1 MKPLEGILPA
11 VVTPLDDQGRFCP
24 AAFERLLEAL
34 YGSGVH
40 GIYVCGNTG
49 EGLAQSAAQRMQV
62 AEAAVRCSPKD
73 KLVIIHVGAH
83 ELDDAVKL
91 ARHAERIGA
100 SAISSLP
107 PLKGSTAA
115 DVTSYYRS
123 LTSAASLPF
132 LLYYFPGMSPVIAE
146 GNLAFDLLAL
156 PNVAGLKFTDFDL
169 YRLGLLRRR
178 GAVVFNGRDEVLAAG
193 LLMGANGGI
202 GSFYNVAPELFLMVY
217 RLGREGRW
225 EEARPIQTQI
235 NELVEIG
242 LRFPLL
248 SATKRMLAWSGLDCG
263 RCVPGSPEMTAR
275 QESELRAAL
284 AASSL
289 AGQSFTGLRIS

>member
-11 VVTPLDDQGRFCP
+11 VVTPLDDEGRFCP
-24 AAFERLLEAL
+24 GPFERLLEAL
-34 YGSGVH
+34 YATGIH

-49 EGLAQSAAQRMQV
+49 EGLAQSTAQRMQV

-73 KLVIIHVGAH
+73 KLVVIHVGAH
-83 ELDDAVKL
+83 ELDEAVKL

-100 SAISSLP
+100 GAISSLP
-107 PLKGSTAA
+107 PLKGRTAQ
-115 DVTSYYRS
+115 DVLNYYKS
-123 LTSAASLPF
+123 VTSAANLPF
-132 LLYYFPGMSPVIAE
+132 LLYYFPAMSPVITE

-156 PNVAGLKFTDFDL
+156 PNVAGLKFTDYDL
-169 YRLGLLRRR
+169 YRLSLLRRK

-217 RLGREGRW
+217 RLGLEGRW
-225 EEARPIQTQI
+225 EEARPIQMQI
-235 NELVEIG
+235 NELIEIG

-248 SATKRMLAWSGLDCG
+248 SATKRMLAWAGLDCG
-263 RCVPGSPEMTAR
+263 RCVPGSPELTAQ
-275 QESELRAAL
+275 QEVELRAAL
-284 AASSL
+284 AGAAVGYRWSK
-289 AGQSFTGLRIS
+289 A